1 MTICTAES
9 VIINKDCTHFRK
21 SYHLVPYMVTLSLYQ
36 PSSYSS
42 KTRAVNITPNSTANK
57 TYVQGLGGI
66 RRWSKLLPSERLLG
80 GVEYTGLGDVIENMV
95 LTVVDAEDTI

>member
-66 RRWSKLLPSERLLG
+66 RRRSKVLPSERLLG